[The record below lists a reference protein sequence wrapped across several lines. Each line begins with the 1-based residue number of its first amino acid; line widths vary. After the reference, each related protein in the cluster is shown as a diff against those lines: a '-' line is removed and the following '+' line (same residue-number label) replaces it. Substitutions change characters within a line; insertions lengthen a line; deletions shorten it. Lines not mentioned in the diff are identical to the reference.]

1 MVRGEGVGPAGTTA
15 TAAATT
21 EASPIAAA
29 GAPRAV
35 PDRATRRTGTRELP
49 CRNARLARAECRH
62 TADRP
67 DPGGQG
73 DPRPHGAARAPLHQR
88 SPGAGDRRETR
99 NRRRPPR
106 RDGEP
111 AEPETGEYGRHQRGA
126 RRHRDHNR
134 PRPGHLDTRPH
145 VRRQLRHRSGHDAST
160 PHFVRGGR
168 PAPDQRHRVAAEQHR
183 APIGPP
189 PRQHHRGGRHR
200 GEPRRQRDPGP
211 GAGRCG
217 LGHRGILTRPAISVT
232 GRLGGALAHQRQW
245 AISVPLPS
253 TAVEHRSTGPPSDDR
268 QGPARPGGGG
278 ATLVQRDR
286 RPEHRRGGPV
296 RLPRPRGTAAAC
308 REARAVRRRRAER
321 PGQALGRGAGPVGA
335 DVPRRLRGR
344 PAQPGHPDPLRDPQ
358 RAAGRA
364 GRALLRGVAGPRGAD
379 ARGARARVHRR
390 RAPSAGR
397 LRRARASASPPSS
410 ATRTCSPRWTWP
422 GSRCTPPTATST
434 TRSSSPV
441 GTRRSTRSRSPT
453 SSTSRRSATARRSS
467 ATSPT
472 SCATGRPPGRPGGRR
487 ELLLRLAEVQGCYVP
502 SLYARLLRPGRRDR
516 RGAARRARASRARCR
531 SAPPWTST
539 RGPTRRRRW
548 CRWPRPCTSARA
560 SRSSAAAPG
569 AAASARPA

>member
-1 MVRGEGVGPAGTTA
+1 MRAGPSRDPHETGNQ
-15 TAAATT
+15 
-21 EASPIAAA
+21 
-29 GAPRAV
+29 RH
-35 PDRATRRTGTRELP
+35 RATRRGTGDINVSR
-49 CRNARLARAECRH
+49 
-62 TADRP
+62 
-67 DPGGQG
+67 
-73 DPRPHGAARAPLHQR
+73 
-88 SPGAGDRRETR
+88 
-99 NRRRPPR
+99 
-106 RDGEP
+106 
-111 AEPETGEYGRHQRGA
+111 
-126 RRHRDHNR
+126 
-134 PRPGHLDTRPH
+134 
-145 VRRQLRHRSGHDAST
+145 
-160 PHFVRGGR
+160 
-168 PAPDQRHRVAAEQHR
+168 
-183 APIGPP
+183 
-189 PRQHHRGGRHR
+189 
-200 GEPRRQRDPGP
+200 
-211 GAGRCG
+211 
-217 LGHRGILTRPAISVT
+217 
-232 GRLGGALAHQRQW
+232 

-253 TAVEHRSTGPPSDDR
+253 TAVEHRSTGRPSDDR

-308 REARAVRRRRAER
+308 REARAVRRGRAQR

-390 RAPSAGR
+390 RAPPAGG
-397 LRRARASASPPSS
+397 LRRCSASASPPSS

-422 GSRCTPPTATST
+422 GSRCTPPIATST

-441 GTRRSTRSRSPT
+441 VTQRSIPSRSPT

-472 SCATGRPPGRPGGRR
+472 SCATGRPPAAPAAVA
-487 ELLLRLAEVQGCYVP
+487 ELLLRLAGGPGLLRPVA
-502 SLYARLLRPGRRDR
+502 LRRLLRPGRRDR
-516 RGAARRARASRARCR
+516 RGAARRPARPAHGAA
-531 SAPPWTST
+531 SAPPSTST

-548 CRWPRPCTSARA
+548 CRWPRPCTSGRA

-569 AAASARPA
+569 VAASARPA